1 MDAFEAVVA
10 MILEGHGYWA
20 RTSYKV
26 ALTKPE
32 KVEIGRPSSPRWELD
47 VVGYKPAAN
56 ELLVVECKSYLDSYG
71 VRHAHFRTTEQAGN
85 KRYKLFNEPETW
97 EVVSRRLVRQLV
109 EKGLILPEPRV
120 QLCLAAGNVRN
131 EADREK
137 LSALFDERGWQL
149 WDEYWLNAQLRD
161 LADSKY
167 ENEVAAVVAKL
178 LLRPD
183 APT

>member
-1 MDAFEAVVA
+1 MDAFESVVA
-10 MILEGHGYWA
+10 MILEGQGYWV

-26 ALTKPE
+26 AITKAE
-32 KVEIGRPSSPRWELD
+32 KVAIGRPSSPRWELD
-47 VVGYKPAAN
+47 VVAYKPGQN

-71 VRHAHFRTTEQAGN
+71 VRYSGFRTGEQDGTG
-85 KRYKLFNEPETW
+85 RYKLFNEPKTW
-97 EVVSRRLVRQLV
+97 EVVSRRLVHQLA

-131 EADREK
+131 EADRGN
-137 LSALFDERGWQL
+137 LSSLFEERGWQL
-149 WDEYWLNAQLRD
+149 WDEYWLNAQLAA